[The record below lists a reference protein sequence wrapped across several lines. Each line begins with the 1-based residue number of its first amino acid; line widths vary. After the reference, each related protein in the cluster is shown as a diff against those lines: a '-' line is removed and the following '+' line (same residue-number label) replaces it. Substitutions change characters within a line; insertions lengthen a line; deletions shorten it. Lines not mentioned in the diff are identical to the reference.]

1 MYEKLKKLA
10 ILLVPK
16 KLLERYEGFFRK
28 LISYKYRGQK
38 YCCNICDFNLK
49 DFAVLSN
56 GNKLCPNCG
65 SLPRTRRLFSIIDS
79 EYSFKKKTGHTN
91 AHVYS
96 RTITAQRASI
106 PTVSRWQIWQLHYPE
121 QKVRVRYR
129 VGRPTV

>member
-49 DFAVLSN
+49 DFA
-56 GNKLCPNCG
+56 G
-65 SLPRTRRLFSIIDS
+65 SAKFLEEVESEGHILDESQIFILGISLYNINRISDSCDRLFESQRLGY
-79 EYSFKKKTGHTN
+79 EEATN
-91 AHVYS
+91 AVNILCS
-96 RTITAQRASI
+96 NF
-106 PTVSRWQIWQLHYPE
+106 L
-121 QKVRVRYR
+121 K
-129 VGRPTV
+129 